1 MTDETDIIVISHAEL
16 RAEMAQGEIDLLDVL
31 PAASYAT
38 RHIPGA
44 TNSNS
49 SGGKGRTVAL
59 IQYSGLVLF
68 G

>member
-44 TNSNS
+44 TNMPFA
-49 SGGKGRTVAL
+49 AL
-59 IQYSGLVLF
+59 HHTA
-68 G
+68 